1 MSSTPVKKLV
11 REATASKPLRTLART
26 GFAVNGLMH
35 VVIGVVAIGIA
46 TGSGGE
52 ADQSGAFATLAT
64 APGGPFILW
73 IIVIGMVALGVWLIL
88 AAFLIP
94 GADPKRKWAHR
105 IAEIAKGLVYLAL
118 GATAFSFAR
127 GGSTNSASAS
137 QNFSATLLAA
147 PGGVIVLVVAG
158 LAVVGIGGYFIVK
171 GATRKFKQNIRVSSG
186 AAGRAT
192 VFAGVVGYIAKGLAL
207 CVVGI
212 LVVVGALVAN
222 PTQSTGLDGALH
234 TFATLPFGPWIL
246 AAVGIGLI
254 AYGLYSFARARLAR
268 L

>member
-1 MSSTPVKKLV
+1 MSSAPAKKV
-11 REATASKPLRTLART
+11 AQEATASKPLRGLART

-35 VVIGVVAIGIA
+35 VVIGLVAIRIA

-52 ADQSGAFATLAT
+52 ADQSGAFAQIAA

-73 IIVIGMVALGVWLIL
+73 VIVIGMVALGVWLIL

-105 IAEIAKGLVYLAL
+105 GAEFAKGVVYLAL

-127 GGSTNSASAS
+127 GGSTNSVTTSKT
-137 QNFSATLLAA
+137 FSATLLSA
-147 PGGVIVLVVAG
+147 PGGAILLVVLG
-158 LAVVGIGGYFIVK
+158 LAVIAIGGYFIVK
-171 GATRKFKQNIRVSSG
+171 GATRKFRQDIRVSSG
-186 AAGRAT
+186 AAGKAT
-192 VFAGVVGYIAKGLAL
+192 VVLGIVGYIAKGVAL

-212 LVVVGALVAN
+212 LVVVAALLAN
-222 PTQSTGLDGALH
+222 PSKSTGLDGALR
-234 TFATLPFGPWIL
+234 TFAALPFGSWI
-246 AAVGIGLI
+246 VGAIGVGLV